1 MASRRFLE
9 KGNAI
14 TLPSDVPAGGGHPP
28 AANSPVPSPGAP
40 SGPAPRPPRTAIGG
54 MAAFM
59 QAESL
64 ANKRLEELERDY
76 APFIGADP
84 VKQLDPRSIRRSR
97 WANRHQTAFAM
108 REFAEL
114 KDDIRNA
121 GGNVQA
127 IKVRPVRAEDLSAA
141 EKGAEPP
148 IQYEVVFGHRRH
160 AACLEL
166 GLPVSAVIQSMT
178 DRELFGEMDRENRK
192 REDLSAYEQGVM
204 YLNALESGLFE
215 SMRKLAEAVGVDH
228 GLVSK
233 AVGVA
238 QLPDVVVQAFDSPV
252 EIQYRWAKPLSEALQ
267 RDPDGLMER
276 ARRVRNSGATVTPG
290 AIYAALIGEMPGE
303 TTPSSTTEISGRAG
317 KVAVSKDK
325 KGRLLFKLDRPVS
338 PIVQAEIEKALRA
351 SLG

>member
-14 TLPSDVPAGGGHPP
+14 TLPSDAASLPESHPP
-28 AANSPVPSPGAP
+28 AANSPVPAAVAP
-40 SGPAPRPPRTAIGG
+40 SIAARPPRTAIGG

-59 QAESL
+59 QAESV
-64 ANKRLEELERDY
+64 ANKRLEQLERDH
-76 APFIGADP
+76 APFVGADP
-84 VKQLDPRSIRRSR
+84 VRQLDPRTIRRSR

-114 KDDIRNA
+114 KEDIRSA

-127 IKVRPVRAEDLSAA
+127 IKVRPVREEDLSEA

-166 GLPVSAVIQSMT
+166 GLPVSAVIKSMS

-276 ARRVRNSGATVTPG
+276 ARRVRHSGATVTPG
-290 AIYAALIGEMPGE
+290 TIYAALIGEASDAAPV
-303 TTPSSTTEISGRAG
+303 SSASEIVGRAG
-317 KVAVSKDK
+317 KVSVVKDK
-325 KGRLLFKLDRPVS
+325 KGRLLLKFDRPVS
-338 PIVQAEIEKALRA
+338 AALQAEVEKALR
-351 SLG
+351 SVLS

>member
-14 TLPSDVPAGGGHPP
+14 TLPSDAVSESASHAP
-28 AANSPVPSPGAP
+28 AANAPVLPAVAP
-40 SGPAPRPPRTAIGG
+40 SAVNRPPRTAIGG

-59 QAESL
+59 QAESV
-64 ANKRLEELERDY
+64 ANKRLEELEKEH
-76 APFIGADP
+76 APFVGADP

-97 WANRHQTAFAM
+97 WANRHQTAFSM

-127 IKVRPVRAEDLSAA
+127 IKVRPVDSKTLSDA
-141 EKGAEPP
+141 EKGAEPA
-148 IQYEVVFGHRRH
+148 IEYEVVFGHRRH

-166 GLPVSAVIQSMT
+166 GLPVSAVIQPMT
-178 DRELFGEMDRENRK
+178 DRELFGEMDRENRQ

-252 EIQYRWAKPLSEALQ
+252 EIQYRWAKPLNEALQ

-276 ARRVRNSGATVTPG
+276 ARRVRHSGATVT
-290 AIYAALIGEMPGE
+290 AATIYAALIGE
-303 TTPSSTTEISGRAG
+303 PSEAASSSSASEIVGRAG
-317 KVAVSKDK
+317 RVSVSKDR
-325 KGRLLFKLDRPVS
+325 KGRLLLKFDRPVS
-338 PIVQAEIEKALRA
+338 PTLQAEVEKALR
-351 SLG
+351 SILS

>member
-1 MASRRFLE
+1 
-9 KGNAI
+9 
-14 TLPSDVPAGGGHPP
+14 
-28 AANSPVPSPGAP
+28 
-40 SGPAPRPPRTAIGG
+40 
-54 MAAFM
+54 
-59 QAESL
+59 
-64 ANKRLEELERDY
+64 
-76 APFIGADP
+76 
-84 VKQLDPRSIRRSR
+84 
-97 WANRHQTAFAM
+97 M

-114 KDDIRNA
+114 KEDIRSA

-127 IKVRPVRAEDLSAA
+127 IKVRPVREEDLSEA

-166 GLPVSAVIQSMT
+166 GLPVSAVIKAMS

-276 ARRVRNSGATVTPG
+276 ARRVRHSGATVTPG
-290 AIYAALIGEMPGE
+290 TIYAALIGEASDAASV
-303 TTPSSTTEISGRAG
+303 SSTSEIVGRAG
-317 KVAVSKDK
+317 KVSVAKDK
-325 KGRLLFKLDRPVS
+325 KGRLLLKFDRPVS
-338 PIVQAEIEKALRA
+338 AALQAEVEKALR
-351 SLG
+351 SVLS